1 MAPPT
6 SPTSRTIAVSD
17 LMHSGVISCPPET
30 PFRDVASLMSENTAH
45 CVVVDGL
52 ARGPH
57 HSGHLVWGTVSDVE
71 LMRAV
76 ASGRLDGEAGEAAI
90 GELVTVSPDESMER
104 AAQIMG
110 EQDCSHLIVVATD
123 SGKPLGVIS
132 SLDIARGIAW
142 GSRK

>member
-1 MAPPT
+1 MTPPT
-6 SPTSRTIAVSD
+6 SPTSRTISVND
-17 LMHSGVISCPPET
+17 VMHSGVINCPPET
-30 PFRDVASLMSENTAH
+30 PFHQVAALMAEHTAH

-57 HSGHLVWGTVSDVE
+57 HSGRLVWGTVSDLD

-76 ASGRLDGEAGEAAI
+76 ASGGLDGETGDAAT
-90 GELVTVSPDESMER
+90 GELVTVSPDESIER

-110 EQDCSHLIVVATD
+110 EHNCSHLIVVAPD

-132 SLDIARGIAW
+132 SLDIARGVAW

>member
-1 MAPPT
+1 MAPPS

-30 PFRDVASLMSENTAH
+30 PFREVASLMAENTAH

-76 ASGRLDGEAGEAAI
+76 ASGQLDGAAGEAAI

-110 EQDCSHLIVVATD
+110 EQDCSHLIVVAPD
-123 SGKPLGVIS
+123 SGKPQGVIS
-132 SLDIARGIAW
+132 SLDIARGVAW

>member
-1 MAPPT
+1 
-6 SPTSRTIAVSD
+6 
-17 LMHSGVISCPPET
+17 
-30 PFRDVASLMSENTAH
+30 MSENTSH

-57 HSGHLVWGTVSDVE
+57 HSGHLVWGTVSDLD

-76 ASGRLDGEAGEAAI
+76 ASGGLDAEAGEAAA
-90 GELVTVSPDESMER
+90 GELITVSPDDDIDH
-104 AAQIMG
+104 AAQIMS
-110 EQDCSHLIVVATD
+110 EQNCSHLIVVAPD
-123 SGKPLGVIS
+123 AGQPLGVIS

>member
-1 MAPPT
+1 MTSQA
-6 SPTSRTIAVSD
+6 SPTFRTITVSD
-17 LMHSGVISCPPET
+17 VMHTGVISCPPET
-30 PFRDVASLMSENTAH
+30 PFRDVASMMAENTAH

-57 HSGHLVWGTVSDVE
+57 HSGHLVWGTISDLD

-76 ASGRLDGEAGEAAI
+76 AAGRRDGEAGEEAT
-90 GELVTVSPDESMER
+90 GELVTVSPDDDIDH

-110 EQDCSHLIVVATD
+110 ERGCSHLIVVAPD

-132 SLDIARGIAW
+132 SLDIARGIVW

>member
-1 MAPPT
+1 MTPPA
-6 SPTSRTIAVSD
+6 SPTWRTITVGD
-17 LMHSGVISCPPET
+17 VMHSGVISCSPDT
-30 PFRDVASLMSENTAH
+30 PFHEIAALMAEHTAH

-57 HSGHLVWGTVSDVE
+57 DSGRLVWGTVSDLD

-76 ASGRLDGEAGEAAI
+76 ASAALDGEAGEAASDD
-90 GELVTVSPDESMER
+90 LVTVSPEQSIQH

-110 EQDCSHLIVVATD
+110 EHSCSHLIVIAPD
-123 SGKPLGVIS
+123 SGQPLGVIS
-132 SLDIARGIAW
+132 SLDVARGLAW

>member
-1 MAPPT
+1 MAPP
-6 SPTSRTIAVSD
+6 SSHISRTIAVSD
-17 LMHSGVISCPPET
+17 LMHSGVINCPPET
-30 PFRDVASLMSENTAH
+30 PFREVASLMAENTAH

-76 ASGRLDGEAGEAAI
+76 ASGRLDGAAGEAAT
-90 GELVTVSPDESMER
+90 GELVTISPDESMER

-110 EQDCSHLIVVATD
+110 EQDCSHLIVVAPD

-132 SLDIARGIAW
+132 SLDIARGVAW

>member
-1 MAPPT
+1 MTPPS
-6 SPTSRTIAVSD
+6 SPAWRTIAVSD
-17 LMHSGVISCPPET
+17 VMHAGVINCPPEA
-30 PFRDVASLMSENTAH
+30 PFHEVAVLMSEHTAH

-57 HSGHLVWGTVSDVE
+57 DSGRLVWGTVSDLD

-76 ASGRLDGEAGEAAI
+76 ASGGLDGEAGEAAT

-110 EQDCSHLIVVATD
+110 EHNCSHLIVVAPD
-123 SGKPLGVIS
+123 SGKPQGVVS
-132 SLDIARGIAW
+132 SLDIARGVAW
-142 GSRK
+142 GSRE

>member
-90 GELVTVSPDESMER
+90 GELVTVSPDESME
-104 AAQIMG
+104 
-110 EQDCSHLIVVATD
+110 QDCSHLIVVATD

>member
-1 MAPPT
+1 MTPPS
-6 SPTSRTIAVSD
+6 SPASRTIAVSD
-17 LMHSGVISCPPET
+17 VMHPGVISCPPKT
-30 PFRDVASLMSENTAH
+30 PFREIATLMAEHTAH

-57 HSGHLVWGTVSDVE
+57 HSGRLVWGTVSDLD

-76 ASGRLDGEAGEAAI
+76 ASGGLDGESGEAVTD
-90 GELVTVSPDESMER
+90 ELVTVSPDESIER

-110 EQDCSHLIVVATD
+110 EQDCSHLIVVAPD
-123 SGKPLGVIS
+123 SGAPLGVIS
-132 SLDIARGIAW
+132 SLDIARGVAW